1 MAQLIVR
8 KEDGSILF
16 DTSKISY
23 GLIKSGY
30 MSLVEDWGRYVLAQ
44 GADPTF
50 GGNWY
55 QDNTRTDP
63 VYGFSVTGARSP
75 VVFIVGKGV
84 VAGTKIVGD
93 TMTFLYTCADTSTKF
108 YCFDLMV
115 DKGTGPKLKCYN
127 DQGVLTFN
135 SIQTPMNVIAAV
147 TPPDVGPSGGYGGT
161 VLTAYAGGTN
171 QIIRGATTER
181 SPSFHSIV
189 DIPVAGGGEVAA
201 FLPWNR
207 SFTAIQRLGIIQ
219 NVPVI
224 YSHAEGC
231 YGGQGKVT
239 FMFGV
244 AGTTTQGNDAPTVA
258 PEVLAC
264 YRSVFNNPKPTALV
278 VRTLGL
284 PFPFEL

>member
-23 GLIKSGY
+23 GLVRSGY
-30 MSLVEDWGRYVLAQ
+30 MTFIENWGRYSISS
-44 GADPTF
+44 GADPSW

-55 QDNTRTDP
+55 QDNTRVDP
-63 VYGFSVTGARSP
+63 IYGFSITGYRSP
-75 VVFIVGKGV
+75 IVFIVGKGV
-84 VAGTKIVGD
+84 VAGTKIAGD
-93 TMTFLYTCADTSTKF
+93 TMTFLYTCADANTKF
-108 YCFDLMV
+108 YCFDLMI

-127 DQGVLTFN
+127 EQGVLTFN
-135 SIQTPMNVIAAV
+135 SIQSPMNVIAAI
-147 TPPDVGPSGGYGGT
+147 TPPNVGSPGAYGGT

-171 QIIRGATTER
+171 QIIRGALTER

-189 DIPVAGGGEVAA
+189 DIPVDGGGEVAA
-201 FLPWNR
+201 FLPWSR
-207 SFTAIQRLGIIQ
+207 SFTAIQRLGRVEM
-219 NVPVI
+219 VPDV

-231 YGGQGKVT
+231 YGGQNKIT

-244 AGTTTQGNDAPTVA
+244 AGTTTQGQDSPTSY
-258 PEVLAC
+258 PEVFAC

>member
-30 MSLVEDWGRYVLAQ
+30 MSLIENWGRYVLTQ

-55 QDNTRTDP
+55 QDNSRLDP
-63 VYGFSVTGARSP
+63 VYGFSVAGAKSP
-75 VVFIVGKGV
+75 IIFIVGKGV
-84 VAGTKIVGD
+84 VAGTKIAGD
-93 TMTFLYTCADTSTKF
+93 TMTFLYTCADANTKF

-135 SIQTPMNVIAAV
+135 SIQAPMNVITAV
-147 TPPDVGPSGGYGGT
+147 TPPNVGTSGAYGGT

-171 QIIRGATTER
+171 QIIRGDLTER
-181 SPSFHSIV
+181 SPSFHSIL
-189 DIPVAGGGEVAA
+189 DIPIAGGGEVAA
-201 FLPWNR
+201 FLPWSR
-207 SFTAIQRLGIIQ
+207 SFTGIQRLGIVE
-219 NVPVI
+219 NVPII

-231 YGGQGKVT
+231 YGGQNKVT

-244 AGTTTQGNDAPTVA
+244 AGTTTQGNDSPTVA

-264 YRSVFNNPKPTALV
+264 YRSVFNEPKPTALV
-278 VRTLGL
+278 IRTAGL
-284 PFPFEL
+284 PFPFTL